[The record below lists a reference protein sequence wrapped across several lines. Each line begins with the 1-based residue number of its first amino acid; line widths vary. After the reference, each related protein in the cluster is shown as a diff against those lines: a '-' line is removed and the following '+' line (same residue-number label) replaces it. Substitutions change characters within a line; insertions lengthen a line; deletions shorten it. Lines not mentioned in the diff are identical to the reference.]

1 MGTILC
7 NLILI
12 YTVVLFGRI
21 VLSWF
26 PVTPGSA
33 MESVARVLG
42 ALTDPVLEPLRRVI
56 PPVGGML
63 DLSPL
68 VVFIALAI
76 LRSFVCA

>member
-26 PVTPGSA
+26 PITPGGA
-33 MESVARVLG
+33 MESVSRVLS

-68 VVFIALAI
+68 VVFLALGL
-76 LRSFVCA
+76 LRGIIC

>member
-26 PVTPGSA
+26 PIAPGSA
-33 MESVARVLG
+33 MESVSRVLS

-76 LRSFVCA
+76 LRSFVC

>member
-33 MESVARVLG
+33 MESVSRVLG
-42 ALTDPVLEPLRRVI
+42 ALTDPVLEPLRRVL

>member
-26 PVTPGSA
+26 PVAPGSA
-33 MESVARVLG
+33 MESVSRVLG
-42 ALTDPVLEPLRRVI
+42 MLTDPVLEPLRRVL